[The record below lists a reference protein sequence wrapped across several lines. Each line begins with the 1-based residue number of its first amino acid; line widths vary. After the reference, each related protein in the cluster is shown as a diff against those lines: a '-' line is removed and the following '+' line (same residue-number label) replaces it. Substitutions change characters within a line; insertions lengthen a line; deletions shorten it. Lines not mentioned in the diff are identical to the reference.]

1 MGKKIKS
8 FLLKSVQ
15 RYSFRSILGTLSRCL
30 WHWCEYCHVTAPMG
44 PWVPG
49 GPQGEKKERLRPPD
63 SACSPQED
71 LLFEKGESGL
81 LFMKQEL
88 VQASADLR
96 KPFALRPLNC

>member
-1 MGKKIKS
+1 M
-8 FLLKSVQ
+8 
-15 RYSFRSILGTLSRCL
+15 
-30 WHWCEYCHVTAPMG
+30 TAPLG

-71 LLFEKGESGL
+71 LPFEKGESGL

-96 KPFALRPLNC
+96 KPFALRLLNCQKEKVPEPRPRAQDSWCGIQDLGQGRDT